1 MKIPFK
7 PLPDGEP
14 LLDTQQ
20 FLFRLKH
27 DPGFAGK
34 MQAHYESMLALPVN
48 DDTADMHQKAA
59 AALRVLKHHQGAW
72 NAMQALLQ
80 SQALMDEASDLREP
94 DTLRRLRILA
104 DEATDHLLDV
114 LEPDRTRLMTR
125 IAGVREMIAKIAGK
139 E

>member
-1 MKIPFK
+1 METPLN

-27 DPGFAGK
+27 DPGFADK
-34 MQAHYESMLALPVN
+34 MQAHYESMLAQPEN
-48 DDTADMHQKAA
+48 DDTTEMRQKAA

-80 SQALMDEASDLREP
+80 SQTLMDEETDIREP
-94 DTLRRLRILA
+94 DTLRRLRTLA

-114 LEPDRTRLMTR
+114 IEPDRTRLMLR
-125 IAGVREMIAKIAGK
+125 IAEVREMIRKMAENG
-139 E
+139 